1 MITIEQAIVLATT
14 AMQGL
19 KDLEGNAAI
28 LHPLRVMLSGKS
40 DDEKIVGVLHDV
52 VEDTGCTFS
61 QLKQMGCTDKQI
73 EALRLLTHTEEVPY
87 FDYVKKIATSG
98 NRLAIVTKLHDLEDN
113 LKRGRE
119 FKHWKIVSKHEKA
132 LSMIM
137 EAVE

>member
-52 VEDTGCTFS
+52 PEDTNVGFS
-61 QLKQMGCTDKQI
+61 QLKESGCTDAQI
-73 EALRLLTHTEEVPY
+73 EALHLLTHSKDDVPY
-87 FDYVKKIATSG
+87 FEYVNRIISSG
-98 NRLAIVTKLHDLEDN
+98 NELAIAVKIHDLEDN
-113 LKRGRE
+113 LIRGRKY
-119 FKHWKIVSKHEKA
+119 KHWKIVAKHETA
-132 LSMIM
+132 LQMIRQ
-137 EAVE
+137 AV

>member
-52 VEDTGCTFS
+52 PEDTNVGFS
-61 QLKQMGCTDKQI
+61 QLKEAGCTDAQI
-73 EALRLLTHTEEVPY
+73 EALHFLTHSKDVPY
-87 FDYVKKIATSG
+87 FVVNCFQICIFVSDDTAW
-98 NRLAIVTKLHDLEDN
+98 KLYRRCYQCNNGL
-113 LKRGRE
+113 L
-119 FKHWKIVSKHEKA
+119 VS
-132 LSMIM
+132 
-137 EAVE
+137 

>member
-52 VEDTGCTFS
+52 PEDTNVGFS
-61 QLKQMGCTDKQI
+61 QLKEAGCTDAQI
-73 EALRLLTHTEEVPY
+73 EALHLLTHSKDVP
-87 FDYVKKIATSG
+87 
-98 NRLAIVTKLHDLEDN
+98 
-113 LKRGRE
+113 
-119 FKHWKIVSKHEKA
+119 
-132 LSMIM
+132 
-137 EAVE
+137 